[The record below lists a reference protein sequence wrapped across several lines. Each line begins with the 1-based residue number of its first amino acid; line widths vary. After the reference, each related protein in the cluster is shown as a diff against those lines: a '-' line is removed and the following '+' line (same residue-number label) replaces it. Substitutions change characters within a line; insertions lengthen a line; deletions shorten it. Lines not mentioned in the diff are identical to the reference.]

1 MQKGLEIGMETGTG
15 FIMDII
21 VLAIILFST
30 IFGARKGFAAAVSSF
45 MQWFLCIALGFF
57 FNDTVK
63 EILRDYTELDE
74 SIHRVISE
82 QLSARIE
89 ESPTYRTLPDLFG
102 DFLKDSPESF
112 GNAAAE
118 PICSALMSV
127 IAFLAVVFGIK
138 VLCAL
143 IMFLF
148 SRKHNDGVTGFID
161 GFLGFLFGMA
171 RGLLLALLGFAVL
184 VPVLGLLLPESAQPL
199 IYAIEHSD
207 IASVFYNENV
217 LLILVRDLFS

>member
-1 MQKGLEIGMETGTG
+1 METGTG

-30 IFGARKGFAAAVSSF
+30 IFGARKGFATAVSSF
-45 MQWFLCIALGFF
+45 MQWFLCIVAGFF

-63 EILRDYTELDE
+63 ELLRDYTELDE

-89 ESPTYRTLPDLFG
+89 ENPTYRTLPDLFG
-102 DFLKDSPESF
+102 GFLKDSPESF

>member
-1 MQKGLEIGMETGTG
+1 METGTG

-217 LLILVRDLFS
+217 LLFLVRDLFS

>member
-1 MQKGLEIGMETGTG
+1 METGTG

-63 EILRDYTELDE
+63 ELLRDYTELDE

>member
-1 MQKGLEIGMETGTG
+1 METGTG

-45 MQWFLCIALGFF
+45 MQWFLCIVLGFF

-63 EILRDYTELDE
+63 ELLRDYTKLDE

-102 DFLKDSPESF
+102 GFLKDSPESF

-161 GFLGFLFGMA
+161 GFLGFLFGIA

>member
-1 MQKGLEIGMETGTG
+1 METGTG

-30 IFGARKGFAAAVSSF
+30 IFGARKGFVAAVSSF

>member
-1 MQKGLEIGMETGTG
+1 METGTG

-45 MQWFLCIALGFF
+45 MQWFLCIVAGFF

-63 EILRDYTELDE
+63 ELLQDYTELDE

-102 DFLKDSPESF
+102 GFLKDSPESF

-148 SRKHNDGVTGFID
+148 SKKHNDGVTGFID

>member
-45 MQWFLCIALGFF
+45 MQWFLCIVAGFF

-63 EILRDYTELDE
+63 ELLRDYTELDE

-102 DFLKDSPESF
+102 GFLKDSPESF

>member
-1 MQKGLEIGMETGTG
+1 METGTG

-148 SRKHNDGVTGFID
+148 SRKRNDGVTGFID

>member
-1 MQKGLEIGMETGTG
+1 METGTG

-199 IYAIEHSD
+199 IYAIEYSD

-217 LLILVRDLFS
+217 LLFLVRDLFS

>member
-1 MQKGLEIGMETGTG
+1 METGTG

-74 SIHRVISE
+74 SIHRVISK

>member
-1 MQKGLEIGMETGTG
+1 METGTG

-30 IFGARKGFAAAVSSF
+30 IFGARKGFAAGVSSF

>member
-1 MQKGLEIGMETGTG
+1 METGTG

-45 MQWFLCIALGFF
+45 MQWFLCIVAGFF

-63 EILRDYTELDE
+63 ELLRDYTELDE

-102 DFLKDSPESF
+102 GFLKDSPESF

>member
-1 MQKGLEIGMETGTG
+1 METGTG

>member
-74 SIHRVISE
+74 SSTV
-82 QLSARIE
+82 
-89 ESPTYRTLPDLFG
+89 
-102 DFLKDSPESF
+102 
-112 GNAAAE
+112 
-118 PICSALMSV
+118 
-127 IAFLAVVFGIK
+127 
-138 VLCAL
+138 
-143 IMFLF
+143 
-148 SRKHNDGVTGFID
+148 
-161 GFLGFLFGMA
+161 
-171 RGLLLALLGFAVL
+171 
-184 VPVLGLLLPESAQPL
+184 
-199 IYAIEHSD
+199 
-207 IASVFYNENV
+207 
-217 LLILVRDLFS
+217 

>member
-45 MQWFLCIALGFF
+45 MQWFLCIVLGFF

-63 EILRDYTELDE
+63 ELLQDYTELDE

-102 DFLKDSPESF
+102 GFLKDSPESF

>member
-1 MQKGLEIGMETGTG
+1 METGTG

-45 MQWFLCIALGFF
+45 MQWFLCIVAGFF

-63 EILRDYTELDE
+63 ELLQDYTELDE

-102 DFLKDSPESF
+102 GFLKDSPESF

>member
-1 MQKGLEIGMETGTG
+1 METGTG

-30 IFGARKGFAAAVSSF
+30 IFGARKGFVAAVSSF

-89 ESPTYRTLPDLFG
+89 ESPTYRTLTDLFG

>member
-1 MQKGLEIGMETGTG
+1 METGTG

-63 EILRDYTELDE
+63 ELLQDYTELDE

-82 QLSARIE
+82 QLSTRIE

-102 DFLKDSPESF
+102 GFLKDSPESF

>member
-1 MQKGLEIGMETGTG
+1 METGTG

-171 RGLLLALLGFAVL
+171 RGLLLAMLGFAVL

>member
-161 GFLGFLFGMA
+161 GYFCSVWQEGFFS
-171 RGLLLALLGFAVL
+171 
-184 VPVLGLLLPESAQPL
+184 PCW
-199 IYAIEHSD
+199 
-207 IASVFYNENV
+207 
-217 LLILVRDLFS
+217 DLQF

>member
-1 MQKGLEIGMETGTG
+1 METGTG

-112 GNAAAE
+112 GNAASE

>member
-89 ESPTYRTLPDLFG
+89 ESPTSRTLPDLIG

>member
-1 MQKGLEIGMETGTG
+1 METGTG

-30 IFGARKGFAAAVSSF
+30 IFGARKGFAAAVSR
-45 MQWFLCIALGFF
+45 FLCIALGFF